1 MLLQNDNI
9 INYFTNVKYMLKQY
23 RLVCLFKYAL
33 YICLMRKQGVK
44 ERIIKTASD
53 LFYNNGYNQ
62 TGINQ
67 IIAEAGVAKASMYQ
81 HFRSKEDIAVAYLKQ
96 RHINWMGSL
105 IDFVSKA
112 DSNIA
117 KLIMSFDYL
126 KTWLDAVNYRGCGFQ
141 NIICDLPQDQQ
152 KIKDQVLL
160 HKNDLQNLVYK
171 LLKESG
177 EYNNEEAEEIGNEL
191 LVLMEGAIILSQ
203 IQKGNWPILAA
214 KNASKKLLKV

>member
-1 MLLQNDNI
+1 
-9 INYFTNVKYMLKQY
+9 
-23 RLVCLFKYAL
+23 
-33 YICLMRKQGVK
+33 MRKQGVK
-44 ERIIKTASD
+44 ERIIETASH

-105 IDFVSKA
+105 IDFVAEA
-112 DSNIA
+112 DSNKA

-126 KTWLDAVNYRGCGFQ
+126 KSWLGEVNYRGCGFQ
-141 NIICDLPQDQQ
+141 NIICDLPKEQQ

-160 HKNDLQNLVYK
+160 HKNELKCLVYK
-171 LLKESG
+171 LLKECK
-177 EYNNEEAEEIGNEL
+177 EYNNDESEAIGNEL

-214 KNASKKLLKV
+214 KNASIKLLEV